1 MAYEEDELPVLNDVV
16 KTGNESIIQSTRLER
31 EVDGEIEQL
40 RHETI
45 EFDLPSHLKLGV
57 DVSDVVDQEDE
68 LDMAQIEDRL
78 ADGHGDRLT
87 DRLANRPAADM
98 AADLEEIEGA
108 LIVDLD
114 VQQSVEDELE
124 LLIDDI
130 VDRHVTSLRRDLR
143 ALLERANRLRP

>member
-68 LDMAQIEDRL
+68 LDMEQIENR
-78 ADGHGDRLT
+78 H
-87 DRLANRPAADM
+87 ANRPAADM

>member
-57 DVSDVVDQEDE
+57 DVSDVGDQQDE
-68 LDMAQIEDRL
+68 LDKEQTEDGFANRL
-78 ADGHGDRLT
+78 AD
-87 DRLANRPAADM
+87 RPAADM

-114 VQQSVEDELE
+114 VQQSIEDELE